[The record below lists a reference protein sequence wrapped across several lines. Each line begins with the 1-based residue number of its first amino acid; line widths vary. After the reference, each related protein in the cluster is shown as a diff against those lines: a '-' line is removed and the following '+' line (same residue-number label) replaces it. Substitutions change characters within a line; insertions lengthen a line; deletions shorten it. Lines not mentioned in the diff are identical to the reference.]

1 MFHSV
6 YVEVFVSVS
15 FCCECMCVCD
25 ESALKIK
32 RQEEA
37 ACKKQTPRKIKKKE
51 CAQTTEV
58 EEKKVFLICFPLYF
72 QYDYNYLW

>member
-32 RQEEA
+32 RQEA
-37 ACKKQTPRKIKKKE
+37 ACKKQTPRKIKKE

>member
-15 FCCECMCVCD
+15 FHCECMCVCD

-37 ACKKQTPRKIKKKE
+37 ACKK
-51 CAQTTEV
+51 
-58 EEKKVFLICFPLYF
+58 
-72 QYDYNYLW
+72 